1 MVADKSTVVRS
12 RGVERGVWQGNGR
25 LNLARAV
32 GGRIGR
38 LTSLH
43 SPGLYDSSAGEIQFR
58 NRCGPDHEWEFLIDG
73 ITDACKYCCVIR
85 KFAF

>member
-1 MVADKSTVVRS
+1 MVADKSTVFRS

-25 LNLARAV
+25 LNFARAV

-38 LTSLH
+38 LTAPR
-43 SPGLYDSSAGEIQFR
+43 SPRLYDSSAGEIQFR
-58 NRCGPDHEWEFLIDG
+58 NRCGPDHEWEFLIDR
-73 ITDACKYCCVIR
+73 ITDAGKCCCVIR